1 MPRYLVCL
9 TGASGAIY
17 GLRLLKALA
26 ATEAELH
33 LVASA
38 WGERVVLEETGRPL
52 SAWLEELGGAASG
65 TGAAQAGTPGAESGG
80 QTGAAPG
87 LAESRK
93 CRITRHSPDDLAAP
107 VASGSFRL
115 DGTAIVPC
123 SMGTAGALASGLIQ
137 NLVHRA
143 GAVALKEGWPLVLA
157 PRESPLSL
165 VDLRNLSALA
175 EAGAAIMPASPG
187 FYHRPATIEELVDG
201 FVARI
206 LDRLGAPNPLR
217 RPWQGPA
224 THEGDLP

>member
-52 SAWLEELGGAASG
+52 SAWIEELGG
-65 TGAAQAGTPGAESGG
+65 TGAAAGGR
-80 QTGAAPG
+80 TGAAP
-87 LAESRK
+87 E

-115 DGTAIVPC
+115 DGTAVVPC
-123 SMGTAGALASGLIQ
+123 SMGTAGALASGTVRS
-137 NLVHRA
+137 LVHRA

-165 VDLRNLSALA
+165 IDLRNLAALA
-175 EAGAAIMPASPG
+175 EAGAAVMPASPG

>member
-26 ATEAELH
+26 QAGAELH

-52 SAWLEELGGAASG
+52 SAWLEELR
-65 TGAAQAGTPGAESGG
+65 
-80 QTGAAPG
+80 GAAPG
-87 LAESRK
+87 DATPGGGADR
-93 CRITRHSPDDLAAP
+93 CRITRYSPDDLSAP

-115 DGTAIVPC
+115 DGAAVVPC
-123 SMGTAGALASGLIQ
+123 SMGTAGALAAGTVS

-165 VDLRNLSALA
+165 VDLRNLTALA

-187 FYHRPATIEELVDG
+187 FYHRPAAIEELVDG

-206 LDRLGAPNPLR
+206 LDRLGAPNAIG
-217 RPWQGPA
+217 RPWKGPA
-224 THEGDLP
+224 TPKGDLP